1 MWRKNLYQ
9 NDGFLFF
16 LTRRILYRGW
26 YILPF
31 RWKSKQSTFHIVA
44 QRESFVNRW
53 LINWSEKM
61 PKRWLDWLN
70 VYLYILRITRI
81 EAKYFDGLYKLNF
94 QHAHKNSC
102 VLKYH
107 HRNQPFIVEQ
117 SDCKHALNKIYIVI
131 CVHGMRWCTLKVYL
145 GCNYTN
151 LVKPFGICALL
162 NYK

>member
-1 MWRKNLYQ
+1 M
-9 NDGFLFF
+9 DFF
-16 LTRRILYRGW
+16 FFDSPYTISGVVYFAISVKIKTINISYSG
-26 YILPF
+26 
-31 RWKSKQSTFHIVA
+31 TE
-44 QRESFVNRW
+44 RESFVNRW

-117 SDCKHALNKIYIVI
+117 SDCKHALNEIYIVI